1 LNSRSTLVIAAHP
14 DDEVLGCGGTI
25 HRLAQS
31 GTSVHIIFLADGV
44 SSRGSNGDDYKN
56 ELDARRHS
64 AVEASK
70 ILGAHAPTF
79 FDFPDNQ
86 LDTVPLLSITKLIE
100 SEIENHAPD
109 TVITHFGNDL
119 NIDHRIA
126 NNAVVVACR
135 PQVDSPVKKVLFFET
150 PSSTEWQMENGQPT
164 FAPNY
169 FVDISDHLEFKLR
182 ALRSYS
188 MEIHKWPHSR
198 SIEAVEYLSRWRGAS
213 VCSAAA
219 EAFILGR
226 QFS

>member
-1 LNSRSTLVIAAHP
+1 MNSRSTLVIAAHP

-31 GTSVHIIFLADGV
+31 GSSVNIVFLADGV

-56 ELDARRHS
+56 ELDARRQS
-64 AVEASK
+64 AIEASK
-70 ILGAHAPTF
+70 ILGANSPTF

-86 LDTVPLLSITKLIE
+86 LDTIPLLSVVKLIE
-100 SEIENHAPD
+100 NEIEKYDPD

-126 NNAVVVACR
+126 NSAVAVACR
-135 PQVDSPVKKVLFFET
+135 PQVQSPVKKVLFFEV

-169 FVDISDHLEFKLR
+169 FVDIGDHLEFKLL
-182 ALRSYS
+182 ALRCYS
-188 MEIHKWPHSR
+188 REVHNWPHSR
-198 SIEAVEYLSRWRGAS
+198 SLEAVEHLCRWRGAS

-226 QFS
+226 QVS